1 MPDFNFYDENN
12 HALQQCSV
20 VTRDSLGSLAVAIL
34 ASMVDLSKETDYA
47 KVITELNEIVKELH
61 HSYEKV
67 YPYLT

>member
-34 ASMVDLSKETDYA
+34 ASKVDLSKKRTMP
-47 KVITELNEIVKELH
+47 K
-61 HSYEKV
+61 
-67 YPYLT
+67 